1 MEEAG
6 KGLAWGRQAAPEIQ
20 KRSRSRGALLAFTLA
35 RMVSWMRERGRPTGS
50 CRGWS
55 RQPKEWMKGG
65 EGLEAGSHRTSRAL
79 LSLSVHTDMS
89 RRCIYSSWSVAYM
102 ARALEL
108 PELQKMDERVRAHME
123 LRGLDDAAR
132 PHPSNMRWPD

>member
-1 MEEAG
+1 
-6 KGLAWGRQAAPEIQ
+6 
-20 KRSRSRGALLAFTLA
+20 LLVPRVEQTA
-35 RMVSWMRERGRPTGS
+35 
-50 CRGWS
+50 
-55 RQPKEWMKGG
+55 PKEWMKGG
-65 EGLEAGSHRTSRAL
+65 EGLEAVSHRTSRAL

-108 PELQKMDERVRAHME
+108 PELQKMDERVRAHVE

-132 PHPSNMRWPD
+132 PRPSNVRWPD